1 MILKCA
7 VFGKMKLSFLYQ
19 SATNEVFVEFL
30 YPYQYLGARKFKKK
44 KSIKAQEILLFH
56 LITFEQ
62 PQQPHFLF

>member
-7 VFGKMKLSFLYQ
+7 VLGKMKLSFLYQ

-44 KSIKAQEILLFH
+44 ID
-56 LITFEQ
+56 
-62 PQQPHFLF
+62 